1 MRRIIEVLSPAA
13 PRARKAR
20 CLCTSAFM
28 AAMLLISAGPAGAQ
42 AYYGPYDY
50 CVWSPYACGD
60 YSSPSWDQGNP
71 GLTYGPNGPYYGPY
85 DYCVWSP
92 YACIYY

>member
-1 MRRIIEVLSPAA
+1 MRREAFSCYRRHNPSVGKRGEKEAGFMRRIIEVLSPAA

-20 CLCTSAFM
+20 CLCTWAFM

-50 CVWSPYACGD
+50 CVWSPYAC
-60 YSSPSWDQGNP
+60 
-71 GLTYGPNGPYYGPY
+71 
-85 DYCVWSP
+85 
-92 YACIYY
+92 IYY